1 MFKVFK
7 VPNRRGLLEM
17 VASNQ
22 VKECK
27 IRAVAPRVFCRWDL
41 SPNLRLQSQVRRD
54 SGKKVVSPGDDLH
67 GSLSKRKDGNN
78 KKTYIE
84 LKCQNEIKDRD
95 GYANH
100 YKSL

>member
-1 MFKVFK
+1 M
-7 VPNRRGLLEM
+7 GLVTEPATS
-17 VASNQ
+17 VAGPPGQ
-22 VKECK
+22 
-27 IRAVAPRVFCRWDL
+27 R
-41 SPNLRLQSQVRRD
+41 
-54 SGKKVVSPGDDLH
+54 KKVVSPGDDLH